1 MDATRRSRSATD
13 GRRGSF
19 LFPLK
24 ASVLGDA
31 LAATFGLAPAT
42 ALAQDVPAP
51 GITTIGYG
59 EASAPAETAT
69 LQIVLTQEE
78 YGPPRPPRGDATP
91 GAEQRE
97 AAAPAVDALV
107 SAGVAEED
115 IELVVSPALGEYY
128 GPFGPGAVRLDVAVE
143 EPTTERVQELINAAI
158 LGAAEEDLFVG
169 QVGVGY
175 EVADC
180 AALERQ
186 ARQAAIEDARER
198 AELQAD
204 LLGVELGDPV
214 ASSDRPVDPTA
225 GLVEYFGPSAFTG
238 GGCAPPLPRAT
249 AGAPVTLPLFDP
261 TTEAEVEV
269 YVQVAITFEIAG
281 TGSP

>member
-1 MDATRRSRSATD
+1 M
-13 GRRGSF
+13 
-19 LFPLK
+19 
-24 ASVLGDA
+24 
-31 LAATFGLAPAT
+31 
-42 ALAQDVPAP
+42 
-51 GITTIGYG
+51 
-59 EASAPAETAT
+59 
-69 LQIVLTQEE
+69 
-78 YGPPRPPRGDATP
+78 
-91 GAEQRE
+91 
-97 AAAPAVDALV
+97 
-107 SAGVAEED
+107 
-115 IELVVSPALGEYY
+115 
-128 GPFGPGAVRLDVAVE
+128 E

-180 AALERQ
+180 ATLERQ

-214 ASSDRPVDPTA
+214 ASSDRPVDTT
-225 GLVEYFGPSAFTG
+225 GLVEYFGPAAITG